1 MDNQQIKN
9 LTEAYNT
16 VYEQQIGVPLK
27 DASDRAA
34 KEQLQKMIPK
44 GEKVHTPKS
53 SLQNAAYEPEG
64 ELVDEAEVLAT
75 KGGVPGS
82 VRVRPALSIPGTDI
96 GIGPNRPVPGT
107 FTTTTPEQRARIQKG
122 DTTIDRGTYQQPR
135 QGAGPTAAERERY
148 NKELA
153 RQGKHTLPR
162 MREDVDVFDEVMELL
177 LDEGFSTQDALE
189 IMATMTESILEMS
202 DFEAG
207 GGNAKMRKTGMSRSE
222 VEALGKKNL
231 QKSSSGSKSSSD
243 RQDATER
250 RRERQREALAS
261 GAGSPVRLRAR
272 ELAQI
277 QAKKYDEW
285 EKNRWKPPSGWE
297 GLAGS

>member
-1 MDNQQIKN
+1 MDNRQIKN

-27 DASDRAA
+27 NASDRAA

-64 ELVDEAEVLAT
+64 DEISE
-75 KGGVPGS
+75 
-82 VRVRPALSIPGTDI
+82 
-96 GIGPNRPVPGT
+96 
-107 FTTTTPEQRARIQKG
+107 E
-122 DTTIDRGTYQQPR
+122 
-135 QGAGPTAAERERY
+135 
-148 NKELA
+148 
-153 RQGKHTLPR
+153 
-162 MREDVDVFDEVMELL
+162 DVFDEVMELL

-231 QKSSSGSKSSSD
+231 QKSSSSSKESSKRVVGSTPSDVARD

-250 RRERQREALAS
+250 RREREREALAS

-272 ELAQI
+272 ELAQA
-277 QAKKYDEW
+277 QEKRYKEW
-285 EKNRWKPPSGWE
+285 EKNRSWKPPSGWE
-297 GLAGS
+297 GLAG

>member
-1 MDNQQIKN
+1 MNNQQIKN

-53 SLQNAAYEPEG
+53 SLQNAGYEPEG
-64 ELVDEAEVLAT
+64 ELVDEAEVLAMR
-75 KGGVPGS
+75 GGVPGS
-82 VRVRPALSIPGTDI
+82 VKVRPALSIPGTSI
-96 GIGPNRPVPGT
+96 GVGPNKPVPGT

-135 QGAGPTAAERERY
+135 QGAGPTAGERERY

-153 RQGKHTLPR
+153 RQGKHSAPR
-162 MREDVDVFDEVMELL
+162 MREDVDVFDEVMDLL
-177 LDEGFSTQDALE
+177 LDEGFSTQDALD

-207 GGNAKMRKTGMSRSE
+207 GGNAKMKKTGMSRSE
-222 VEALGKKNL
+222 VEALGKKN
-231 QKSSSGSKSSSD
+231 QKSSEGSSK

-250 RRERQREALAS
+250 RRERERDALAS

-272 ELAQI
+272 ELAQ
-277 QAKKYDEW
+277 KREKDYENW
-285 EKNRWKPPSGWE
+285 EKNRSWKAPGGYK